1 MRSEVLI
8 LYPRFGTSSDATS
21 QDRVSYEHLDARVF
35 LDSRGVV
42 VTGARFLLPQR
53 QTYAIDGITAVRMH
67 RHMPSQ
73 TGPILCIFAGVGMGA
88 IGNLAIWIAA
98 AIILAGIVWFALLKP
113 RFSVVLSSTAGETE
127 ALEDQDRRWIEDI
140 VSALDNAIAHRICF
154 PSSSIV

>member
-1 MRSEVLI
+1 
-8 LYPRFGTSSDATS
+8 
-21 QDRVSYEHLDARVF
+21 
-35 LDSRGVV
+35 
-42 VTGARFLLPQR
+42 
-53 QTYAIDGITAVRMH
+53 
-67 RHMPSQ
+67 
-73 TGPILCIFAGVGMGA
+73 MGA